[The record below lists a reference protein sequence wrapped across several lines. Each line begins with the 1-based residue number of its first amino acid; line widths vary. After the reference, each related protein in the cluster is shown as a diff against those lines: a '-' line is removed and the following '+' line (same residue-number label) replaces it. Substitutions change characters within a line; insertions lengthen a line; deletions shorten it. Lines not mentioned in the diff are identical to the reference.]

1 MATHAD
7 VANRFALVLYR
18 LESALKTTPQN
29 PLHSQTQRTAEIV
42 ADVKDKLRMLS
53 TDYISAVVPMEHR
66 INNSGD
72 VFYALTQGKSY
83 KTQVAMLVWNDYA
96 KVPELWIDAHHYSSS
111 TQRHKSLFR
120 TAYAGYCKHLRPQEQ
135 AQGQQRQQREPIEPR
150 IYTFSLSQN
159 FTSNR
164 MYDVEYAKVERE
176 VVNFMQ
182 HAVKPKIHDATRT
195 MAVQHAITALDYAV
209 HLMSHEV
216 PDPMTYEDHSVPM
229 DRIIRI
235 AKIKQYS
242 EMSEFYKT
250 LVAMPM
256 KDMRACISGIVDL
269 EKN

>member
-42 ADVKDKLRMLS
+42 ADVKDKLRMLNS
-53 TDYISAVVPMEHR
+53 SSSNLSAVVPMEHM
-66 INNSGD
+66 IDDHG

-83 KTQVAMLVWNDYA
+83 KTKVAMLVWNDYA
-96 KVPELWIDAHHYSSS
+96 KVPELWIDAHYYSSS

-120 TAYAGYCKHLRPQEQ
+120 TAYAGYCK
-135 AQGQQRQQREPIEPR
+135 QQQQREPIEPR
-150 IYTFSLSQN
+150 IYTFSLTQN

-209 HLMSHEV
+209 HMMSHEV
-216 PDPMTYEDHSVPM
+216 PDSTKLLQSGYSLLT
-229 DRIIRI
+229 
-235 AKIKQYS
+235 AKMKQYS

-256 KDMRACISGIVDL
+256 KEMRACISGIVDL

>member
-42 ADVKDKLRMLS
+42 ADVKDKLRMLNS
-53 TDYISAVVPMEHR
+53 SSSNLSAVVPMEHM
-66 INNSGD
+66 INYSGGL
-72 VFYALTQGKSY
+72 FYALTQGKSY

-120 TAYAGYCKHLRPQEQ
+120 TAYAGYCKPYYESN
-135 AQGQQRQQREPIEPR
+135 APKREPIEAR
-150 IYTFSLSQN
+150 IYTFSLSQS

-209 HLMSHEV
+209 HMMSHEV

-235 AKIKQYS
+235 TKIKQYS

-256 KDMRACISGIVDL
+256 KEMRACISGIVDL

>member
-18 LESALKTTPQN
+18 LESALKTTPHN
-29 PLHSQTQRTAEIV
+29 PLLSPTFRTAEIV
-42 ADVKDKLRMLS
+42 ADVKDKLRMLNS
-53 TDYISAVVPMEHR
+53 SSSNLSAVVPMQHM
-66 INNSGD
+66 IDYHG

-83 KTQVAMLVWNDYA
+83 RTQVAMLVWNDYA
-96 KVPELWIDAHHYSSS
+96 KVPELWIDAHYYSST

-120 TAYAGYCKHLRPQEQ
+120 TAYAGYCKQ
-135 AQGQQRQQREPIEPR
+135 QQREPIEPR
-150 IYTFSLSQN
+150 IYTFSLSQS

-164 MYDVEYAKVERE
+164 MYGVEYAKVERE

-182 HAVKPKIHDATRT
+182 HAVKPKLHAATRT

-209 HLMSHEV
+209 HMMSHEI
-216 PDPMTYEDHSVPM
+216 PDSAKLLQSGYSLSTHEEPK
-229 DRIIRI
+229 RI
-235 AKIKQYS
+235 AKMKQYS

-256 KDMRACISGIVDL
+256 KEMRACISGIVDL

>member
-29 PLHSQTQRTAEIV
+29 LLHSPTHRTAEII

-53 TDYISAVVPMEHR
+53 TGNLSAVVPMEHM
-66 INNSGD
+66 INYSGGL
-72 VFYALTQGKSY
+72 FYALTQGKSY

-96 KVPELWIDAHHYSSS
+96 KVPELWIDAHHYSST

-120 TAYAGYCKHLRPQEQ
+120 TAYAGYCKPYYESN
-135 AQGQQRQQREPIEPR
+135 APKGQQREPIEPR
-150 IYTFSLSQN
+150 IYTFSLTQN
-159 FTSNR
+159 FMSNR
-164 MYDVEYAKVERE
+164 TYGVEYAKVERE

-182 HAVKPKIHDATRT
+182 HAVKPKLHDATRT

-216 PDPMTYEDHSVPM
+216 PDSAKLLQSGYSLSTHEEPERV
-229 DRIIRI
+229 

-256 KDMRACISGIVDL
+256 KNMRACISGIVDL

>member
-42 ADVKDKLRMLS
+42 ADVKDKLRMLNS
-53 TDYISAVVPMEHR
+53 SSSNLSAVVPMEHR

-83 KTQVAMLVWNDYA
+83 RTRVAMLVWNDYA
-96 KVPELWIDAHHYSSS
+96 KVPELWIDAHYYSPT

-120 TAYAGYCKHLRPQEQ
+120 TAYAGYCKQ
-135 AQGQQRQQREPIEPR
+135 QQREPIEPR
-150 IYTFSLSQN
+150 IYTFSLSQS
-159 FTSNR
+159 FTPNR

-209 HLMSHEV
+209 HMMSHEV

-256 KDMRACISGIVDL
+256 KEMRACISGIVDL